1 MIATQEV
8 SANLFPRNSARRIDI
23 VRLRPAP
30 KFFALRFCQRNGIGT
45 FDGDAVPD
53 VFDELDTLGYR
64 QIVEIACWSAH
75 VGSISLTTDY
85 DDAVLR

>member
-8 SANLFPRNSARRIDI
+8 RANLFPRNSTRRIDI
-23 VRLRPAP
+23 VRLRAAP
-30 KFFALRFCQRNGIGT
+30 QFFALRIRQRNGVGT
-45 FDGDAVPD
+45 FDGNAVPD